1 MTLEGESM
9 EKKFN
14 FEGVRIADFTWVFA
28 GPACCRIFADQG
40 AEVIRI
46 ESRERPDSVRPILS
60 ADKLPDSDCGGYFN
74 NLNRN
79 KLSIT
84 LNLSHPKAT
93 EIAKRIVG
101 ISDVVV
107 ENFSANVMRK
117 LGLDYQE
124 LVKVKPDIIMVSA
137 SGFGHSGPYRDYRS
151 YGPNLQSLSGL
162 TELTGFPHQA
172 PVGFASSYADSMG
185 GLTAALAVLMAL
197 NYRQRT
203 GKGQQV
209 DVAQFEGLCALM
221 DTCFLDYSA
230 NNRIHK
236 RMGNRHHYASPHG
249 AFKCKG
255 EERWCVIAVFTDEE
269 WRNVRRAMGNPPWT
283 EDLRFSS
290 SQGRVEFADELDK
303 LIGEWTITKTAEEVM
318 EILQT
323 EGIAAGVVQNADDL
337 FNRDSHLKARGF
349 YQKSVHPLLGE
360 RLNEGAPIKFSHTQA
375 NIRRAAPLMGEHN
388 NYVYGQLLGMSVEE
402 IENLRMEGVI

>member
-1 MTLEGESM
+1 M

-14 FEGVRIADFTWVFA
+14 FEGLRIADFTWVFA

-46 ESRERPDSVRPILS
+46 ESRERPDTVRPILS

-84 LNLSHPKAT
+84 LNLSHPKAAA
-93 EIAKRIVG
+93 IAKRIVS

-107 ENFSANVMRK
+107 ENFSANVMKK
-117 LGLDYQE
+117 LGLSYEE

-137 SGFGHSGPYRDYRS
+137 SGFGHSGPYRDFRS
-151 YGPNLQSLSGL
+151 YGPNLQALAGL
-162 TELTGFPHQA
+162 TELTGFPHRA
-172 PVGFASSYADSMG
+172 PAGFASSYADSMG

-197 NYRQRT
+197 NYKQKT
-203 GKGQQV
+203 GKGQRV
-209 DVAQFEGLCALM
+209 DVSQFEGLSALM

-230 NNRIHK
+230 NDRVHE
-236 RMGNRHHYASPHG
+236 RMGNRHPYVAPHG
-249 AFKCKG
+249 AYKCKG
-255 EERWCVIAVFTDEE
+255 EERWCVIAVFTEEE
-269 WRNVRRAMGNPPWT
+269 WLNLRSAMGNPPWG
-283 EDLRFSS
+283 EEERFSTI
-290 SQGRVEFADELDK
+290 QGRIDHAGELDK
-303 LIGEWTITKTAEEVM
+303 LIGEWTITKTAEEAM
-318 EILQT
+318 EILQNS
-323 EGIAAGVVQNADDL
+323 GVAAGVVQNADDL

-360 RLNEGAPIKFSHTQA
+360 RLNEGAPMKFSRSEVS
-375 NIRRAAPLMGEHN
+375 IRRHAPLMGEHN
-388 NYVYGQLLGMSVEE
+388 NYVYGQLLGMPSEE
-402 IENLRMEGVI
+402 IEDLRLEGVI